1 MLWNSPLVDAVA
13 VVIVVVVIVVVFRV
27 DGCVSFVRLPINVIR
42 PLDELVGTR
51 FLDRIIFAIYASL
64 PNRIA
69 IELKRVQLKKRTNEE
84 HIDFLARIKIALK
97 YRWQRYIYIYIY
109 RIHSSL
115 TLRIP
120 PKICPNSVQVYQSTQ
135 SNTVESSK
143 ELSRFETK
151 RKTERS
157 EKKREYEEKRQ
168 EERVV
173 LARINCGEREMA

>member
-97 YRWQRYIYIYIY
+97 YRWQRYIYIYISNPF
-109 RIHSSL
+109 IVNSTNPSQDLSKLCPSL
-115 TLRIP
+115 
-120 PKICPNSVQVYQSTQ
+120 SVY
-135 SNTVESSK
+135 TVEY
-143 ELSRFETK
+143 SRE
-151 RKTERS
+151 
-157 EKKREYEEKRQ
+157 
-168 EERVV
+168 
-173 LARINCGEREMA
+173 

>member
-69 IELKRVQLKKRTNEE
+69 IELKRVQLKKRKNEE

-97 YRWQRYIYIYIY
+97 YRWQRYIYIY

-157 EKKREYEEKRQ
+157 EEKREYEEKGQ